1 MARANVLGA
10 LRGKRAKIHRGSR
23 RRNIK
28 PHQEAEYTSAVVTV
42 DLKLSNPLQ
51 SGGVHIHSHMS
62 IEQPQL
68 LAAVNRVE
76 RVVDIKHDPFG
87 NLTE

>member
-28 PHQEAEYTSAVVTV
+28 PHQEAEYTSAVATV

-51 SGGVHIHSHMS
+51 SGGVHIRPHTSGDS
-62 IEQPQL
+62 AFWFSGVCLKLSSQFRI
-68 LAAVNRVE
+68 
-76 RVVDIKHDPFG
+76 
-87 NLTE
+87 